1 MKPKLMIWDW
11 NGTLLDDM
19 NFTYEIEN
27 RMLLE
32 RGMKSIPDKDF
43 YLNNFG
49 FPIKDYY
56 IKLGYDFEKY
66 PYEELA
72 AEFHNLYTDGYRKCS
87 LKDGAIKVLDIIKN
101 EGIDQTILSASQQD
115 RLLEQVEH
123 YGIKKFFKELLGL
136 TDDFAHSKIE
146 RAKSYLLSQ
155 GISVRDVLFVG
166 DTDHD
171 YAAASSVGCKCVL
184 ITGGHQSKKI
194 LEKCGAPILDSI
206 EELPHFIG
214 IS

>member
-32 RGMKSIPDKDF
+32 RGMKSIPDKEF

-72 AEFHNLYTDGYRKCS
+72 AEFHNLYTDGYRKCP

-101 EGIDQTILSASQQD
+101 EGIDQTILYASQQD

-123 YGIKKFFKELLGL
+123 YGIKNFFKELLGL

-146 RAKSYLLSQ
+146 RAKSYILSQ

-206 EELPHFIG
+206 EELPRFIG